1 MSALVTGPE
10 WGRLV
15 PPKPQIPPLAEDA
28 RTHVLERFADYLACI
43 AFQVPNPPGP
53 NAAYQIPRDR
63 ILVEWPDDD
72 QTAMKFPTLTFE
84 PGRFELLPKGLTPAA
99 NEASRDRFGPGTVLV
114 SSYEYVELVT
124 LAVWSST
131 RSQRRTMLA
140 GIEWALTPTEAP
152 AGISIHVPSYY
163 GEVAHFE
170 AKEGQNIDV
179 EDSMRRLRRSELV
192 FEMSFDLVRLVRVD
206 TIEPRVEVA
215 VFEQSDPVGYE
226 EALALLPRNPG
237 SGRR

>member
-1 MSALVTGPE
+1 MSPIPTGPE

-15 PPKPQIPPLAEDA
+15 PPRPSIPPLCEDA

-43 AFQVPNPPGP
+43 CFQVPNPPGP
-53 NAAYQIPRDR
+53 NETYRIPRDR

-72 QTAMKFPTLTFE
+72 QTVMKFPTLTFE

-99 NEASRDRFGPGTVLV
+99 DEASRDLFGQGTCLV

-131 RSQRRTMLA
+131 RAQRRTMLA
-140 GIEWALTPTEAP
+140 GVEWALTPTEAP
-152 AGISIHVPSYY
+152 AGIRLRVPAYY
-163 GEVAHFE
+163 DETAHFE
-170 AKEGQNIDV
+170 AREGQNIDV
-179 EDSMRRLRRSELV
+179 EDNMRRRRRSEMV
-192 FEMSFDLVRLVRVD
+192 FEMRFDLVRLVRVEA
-206 TIEPRVEVA
+206 INVRVEVA
-215 VFEQSDPVGYE
+215 AFEQSDEVGYE
-226 EALALLPRNPG
+226 EALALIPRNPG